1 MSGTGISYGAISV
14 LNAIPCGIGAT
25 IGVDLKTIAEF
36 SPFERKFVELVGRP
50 GMNTSL
56 AETCVRRTFEYL
68 GEKPFD
74 YKLRITSNI
83 PPSRGLKSSSSVCN
97 AVISAVLDH
106 FGAKMD
112 KLDLIRLGVECAKE
126 AGVTIT
132 GAFDDACG
140 CHLGGLVIT
149 DNTKNELLER
159 REVPKYDVVIISPDR
174 QIPKN
179 KVNLAR
185 YRELK
190 DQFEEL
196 AHSIDDDYL
205 KVLTENGKHVASLIG
220 MDYSVC
226 REAFSLGALAAG
238 VTGTGPAVAIVCE
251 PEKTELI
258 ATSFP
263 NTIICGVRS

>member
-36 SPFERKFVELVGRP
+36 SPYERKFIDLVGRP

-56 AETCVRRTFEYL
+56 AETCVKRTFEYL
-68 GEKPFD
+68 KEKPFD
-74 YKLRITSNI
+74 YKLRITTNI

-112 KLDLIRLGVECAKE
+112 RMELIKLGVKCAKE

-149 DNTKNELLER
+149 DNTRNELLER
-159 REVPKYDVVIISPDR
+159 REVPHYDVVIISPDR

-179 KVNLAR
+179 KVDLDK
-185 YRELK
+185 YRALK
-190 DQFEEL
+190 PKFEEL

-220 MDYSVC
+220 MDQSVC
-226 REAFSLGALAAG
+226 REAMSLGALAAG
-238 VTGTGPAVAIVCE
+238 VTGTGPAIAIVCE
-251 PEKTELI
+251 HDKTEKI
-258 ATSFP
+258 ANSFP
-263 NTIICGVRS
+263 NTMICGVRN